1 MENQEEESK
10 NDGVVRWEKF
20 LPKMVMRVLLVES
33 DDSTRQLIT
42 ALLRKC
48 SYKVAAVADGLK
60 AWELLKGRP
69 QNVDLIL
76 TEVELPSISGFA
88 LLTLIAE
95 HDVCKNIPVIMMS
108 AHDSVNTV
116 YKCMLRGAADFLVK
130 PVRKNE
136 LKNLWQHVW
145 RRQSSV
151 SEGPQAT
158 SDAQQKVEATA
169 ENDAA
174 SNHSSGYEACVQR
187 NRECIEKGS
196 DAQSSCT
203 KPDLEAV
210 EANLGHKQDLTQQKQ
225 KKSLISDIRMQK
237 FGQCVKESA
246 QILMHGGDAYGL
258 PAVPNTTDMSTSSR
272 DNVAADGQWKC
283 AIVSSETLDKNNVRA
298 DCSREAIDLIGSF
311 DKYPTR
317 SNRSLGSTYGTNK
330 VDSSS
335 LLDLTLRRSHPSG
348 SVNQDTD
355 DGHKLKQS
363 DASAFSRYVSNRTI
377 QPPHSTS
384 ASTSNRQKGYET
396 SSDKQRSNQAFDY
409 NSDTRAP
416 AIGPD
421 FNNLS
426 LITSQLGQGEI
437 QSPSPQQRVVIP
449 VTVPVRGVNLGS
461 QSNVNRSAIPSV
473 FFSQSTRSQLQSP
486 NSTNCQNPAI
496 QVNQSYPFDSQTKSS
511 PQLLYVMDQNA
522 NVASPDQMDHKQGH
536 KLDIS
541 GDRGH
546 ISSATDQSG
555 SSSFCNSTL
564 NRINSINNGNNSNAN
579 LYPNVK
585 FGPMSGSEV
594 TALIKDG
601 SHHSTR
607 REAALT
613 KFRMKRKDRCFEKKV
628 RYESRKKLA
637 EQRPRVKGQF
647 VRQLQGGDPSI
658 ETDNHNVDSSA
669 S

>member
-1 MENQEEESK
+1 MSGEKMEIESN

-20 LPKMVMRVLLVES
+20 LPRMVVRVLLVES
-33 DDSTRQLIT
+33 DDSTRQIIT

-48 SYKVAAVADGLK
+48 NYKVAAVADGLK

-130 PVRKNE
+130 PLRKNE

-203 KPDLEAV
+203 KPDLEAE

-225 KKSLISDIRMQK
+225 NKSLSDIRMQK
-237 FGQCVKESA
+237 FDQCVKESA
-246 QILMHGGDAYGL
+246 PMRMHDGL
-258 PAVPNTTDMSTSSR
+258 PAVPNTTDMMTSSR
-272 DNVAADGQWKC
+272 DNVAADGQWEC
-283 AIVSSETLDKNNVRA
+283 AIVSSEAFDKNNVQA

-317 SNRSLGSTYGTNK
+317 SYRSLGSTYGTNK

-348 SVNQDTD
+348 SVNQVTD

-363 DASAFSRYVSNRTI
+363 DGSAFSRYVSNRTI
-377 QPPHSTS
+377 QLPHSTS

-396 SSDKQRSNQAFDY
+396 SSDKQRSNQSFDY

-416 AIGPD
+416 AVGPD

-437 QSPSPQQRVVIP
+437 ESPSPQQRVIP
-449 VTVPVRGVNLGS
+449 VTVPVRGVNLDNP
-461 QSNVNRSAIPSV
+461 SNAHGSAIPSV
-473 FFSQSTRSQLQSP
+473 FFSKSSRSQLPSP
-486 NSTNCQNPAI
+486 NSSNYQDPAI
-496 QVNQSYPFDSQTKSS
+496 QVNQTYPLDSQTKSS
-511 PQLLYVMDQNA
+511 PQIRYVMDQNT
-522 NVASPDQMDHKQGH
+522 NRASPDQVDHKQAQKVDKQAH
-536 KLDIS
+536 KVDIS
-541 GDRGH
+541 EERGH
-546 ISSATDQSG
+546 FSSATDQSG
-555 SSSFCNSTL
+555 SNSFCHSTL
-564 NRINSINNGNNSNAN
+564 NRFNSINNGNVNSV
-579 LYPNVK
+579 PNMK
-585 FGPMSGSEV
+585 FGPVSGNETTLV
-594 TALIKDG
+594 QDG
-601 SHHSTR
+601 TTHRYTQ

-647 VRQLQGGDPSI
+647 VRQLQTGDPSI

>member
-145 RRQSSV
+145 RRQSV
-151 SEGPQAT
+151 CFI
-158 SDAQQKVEATA
+158 
-169 ENDAA
+169 
-174 SNHSSGYEACVQR
+174 YMY
-187 NRECIEKGS
+187 I
-196 DAQSSCT
+196 
-203 KPDLEAV
+203 
-210 EANLGHKQDLTQQKQ
+210 
-225 KKSLISDIRMQK
+225 
-237 FGQCVKESA
+237 
-246 QILMHGGDAYGL
+246 GL

>member
-1 MENQEEESK
+1 MGEVAMSGEKMEIESK
-10 NDGVVRWEKF
+10 NDGVVRWDKF
-20 LPKMVMRVLLVES
+20 LPRMAMRVLLVEA
-33 DDSTRQLIT
+33 DDSTRQIIT

-48 SYKVAAVADGLK
+48 NYKVAAVADGLK

-145 RRQSSV
+145 RRQSSI
-151 SEGPQAT
+151 SDGPQAT

-169 ENDAA
+169 ENDAT
-174 SNHSSGYEACVQR
+174 SNHSSGYEACIQR

-203 KPDLEAV
+203 KPDLEAE

-225 KKSLISDIRMQK
+225 NKSLIISDINMQK
-237 FGQCVKESA
+237 LDQCFNESE
-246 QILMHGGDAYGL
+246 QMLMHDGNASGV
-258 PAVPNTTDMSTSSR
+258 PSVPNVTDMMTSSR
-272 DNVAADGQWKC
+272 DNVAAD
-283 AIVSSETLDKNNVRA
+283 NVRA
-298 DCSREAIDLIGSF
+298 NCSREAIDLIGSF

-317 SNRSLGSTYGTNK
+317 SYRSLGSTYGTNK
-330 VDSSS
+330 VESSS

-348 SVNQDTD
+348 SVNQVAD

-377 QPPHSTS
+377 QLPHSTS
-384 ASTSNRQKGYET
+384 ASTSYRQKGYET
-396 SSDKQRSNQAFDY
+396 SSDKQRSYQAFDY

-416 AIGPD
+416 VVGPD

-426 LITSQLGQGEI
+426 PITSQLGQGEI
-437 QSPSPQQRVVIP
+437 QSPSPQQRAIP
-449 VTVPVRGVNLGS
+449 VTVPVRGVNLVNP
-461 QSNVNRSAIPSV
+461 SNTNVSAIPSV
-473 FFSQSTRSQLQSP
+473 FFSQSSRSQLQSP
-486 NSTNCQNPAI
+486 NLSNYQDPTI
-496 QVNQSYPFDSQTKSS
+496 QVNQTYPFDSQTKSS
-511 PQLLYVMDQNA
+511 PQLRYVMDQNT
-522 NVASPDQMDHKQGH
+522 NRASPDQTDQKQAH

-541 GDRGH
+541 EERGH
-546 ISSATDQSG
+546 FSSATDQSG
-555 SSSFCNSTL
+555 SNSFCNSSL
-564 NRINSINNGNNSNAN
+564 NRFNSINKGNVNSV
-579 LYPNVK
+579 PNMK
-585 FGPMSGSEV
+585 FGPVSRNETTLV
-594 TALIKDG
+594 QDG
-601 SHHSTR
+601 TNNRSIQ

-647 VRQLQGGDPSI
+647 VRQLQTGDLQTGDDDPSI

-669 S
+669 N

>member
-1 MENQEEESK
+1 MEIESK

-20 LPKMVMRVLLVES
+20 LPRMVMRVLLVEA
-33 DDSTRQLIT
+33 DDSTRQIIT

-48 SYKVAAVADGLK
+48 NYKVAAVADGLK

-145 RRQSSV
+145 RRQSQSV
-151 SEGPQAT
+151 SEDPQAT

-203 KPDLEAV
+203 RPDLEAE

-237 FGQCVKESA
+237 FDQCFKESA
-246 QILMHGGDAYGL
+246 QMLINDGL
-258 PAVPNTTDMSTSSR
+258 PPVPNTTDMTTSSR
-272 DNVAADGQWKC
+272 DNVAADGQWEC
-283 AIVSSETLDKNNVRA
+283 AIVSSEAFDKTIVRA

-317 SNRSLGSTYGTNK
+317 SYRSLGSTYGTNK
-330 VDSSS
+330 VEPSS

-348 SVNQDTD
+348 SVNQVTD

-377 QPPHSTS
+377 QLPHSTS
-384 ASTSNRQKGYET
+384 ASTSNPQKGYET
-396 SSDKQRSNQAFDY
+396 SSDKQRSNQAIDY
-409 NSDTRAP
+409 NSDTRTP
-416 AIGPD
+416 AVGPD
-421 FNNLS
+421 FINLS
-426 LITSQLGQGEI
+426 PITSQLGQGEI
-437 QSPSPQQRVVIP
+437 QSPSPQQRVIP
-449 VTVPVRGVNLGS
+449 VTIPVRGVNLDNP
-461 QSNVNRSAIPSV
+461 SNANGCAIPSV
-473 FFSQSTRSQLQSP
+473 FFSQSSRSQLQSP
-486 NSTNCQNPAI
+486 NSSNYQDPTI
-496 QVNQSYPFDSQTKSS
+496 QVNQTYPFDSQTKSS
-511 PQLLYVMDQNA
+511 PQLHYLMDRNTA
-522 NVASPDQMDHKQGH
+522 MASPDQMDHKQAH

-541 GDRGH
+541 EERGH
-546 ISSATDQSG
+546 FSSATDQSG
-555 SSSFCNSTL
+555 SNSFCNNTL
-564 NRINSINNGNNSNAN
+564 NRFNSINNGNVNSV
-579 LYPNVK
+579 PNMK
-585 FGPMSGSEV
+585 FGSMPGNETTLV
-594 TALIKDG
+594 QDG
-601 SHHSTR
+601 TSLRSIQ

-647 VRQLQGGDPSI
+647 VRQLQTGDPSI
-658 ETDNHNVDSSA
+658 ETDNHNVDSSG